1 MYNLWIYINCYI
13 GKLNGKVC
21 FKFYKFVICIGEKCD
36 IKGIDI
42 CIKYRLLFI
51 DISFNKVC
59 LNNFFC

>member
-1 MYNLWIYINCYI
+1 MYNLWIYIYCYI

-21 FKFYKFVICIGEKCD
+21 FKFYKFVICIGKKCD

-51 DISFNKVC
+51 DI
-59 LNNFFC
+59 